1 VLPVVEVFT
10 LRPYLF
16 IGLEPSA
23 GIAFMAQSHPTDE
36 ATPVTLTERAAKRV
50 NAILAKES
58 DGSALR
64 ISVNGGGCSG
74 FSYAFDI
81 GKDRSADDIVVARDG
96 ATVLIDAVSV
106 EYMKGATIDF
116 VDDLMGQ
123 AFRIENPM
131 ATSGCGCGTSFS
143 L

>member
-1 VLPVVEVFT
+1 MT
-10 LRPYLF
+10 T
-16 IGLEPSA
+16 A
-23 GIAFMAQSHPTDE
+23 DTMTTA
-36 ATPVTLTERAAKRV
+36 PVTMTERAAKRV
-50 NAILAKES
+50 NAILSKEEV
-58 DGSALR
+58 GSSLR

-81 GKDRSADDIVVARDG
+81 GKTSTDDDLVVSRDG
-96 ATVLIDAVSV
+96 ATVLIDSISV
-106 EYMKGATIDF
+106 EYMKGSTIDF

-123 AFRIENPM
+123 AFRIENPL

>member
-1 VLPVVEVFT
+1 MAAT
-10 LRPYLF
+10 
-16 IGLEPSA
+16 A
-23 GIAFMAQSHPTDE
+23 IAE
-36 ATPVTLTERAAKRV
+36 PVTLTERAASRV
-50 NAILAKES
+50 RAILAGEQP
-58 DGSALR
+58 GAALR
-64 ISVNGGGCSG
+64 VSVNGGGCSG

-81 GKDRSADDIVVARDG
+81 GSERAPDDIVVTRDG
-96 ATVLIDAVSV
+96 ATVLVDAVSV

-123 AFRIENPM
+123 SFRIDNPM

>member
-1 VLPVVEVFT
+1 MT
-10 LRPYLF
+10 N
-16 IGLEPSA
+16 ISA
-23 GIAFMAQSHPTDE
+23 AITM
-36 ATPVTLTERAAKRV
+36 TENAAKRV
-50 NAILAKES
+50 GAIVSKEA

-64 ISVNGGGCSG
+64 VSVNGGGCSG
-74 FSYAFDI
+74 FSYAFNIDALV
-81 GKDRSADDIVVARDG
+81 KEDDLIIQRDG
-96 ATVLIDAVSV
+96 VKILIDPISV

-123 AFRIENPM
+123 SFRINNPM

>member
-1 VLPVVEVFT
+1 MPD
-10 LRPYLF
+10 P
-16 IGLEPSA
+16 A
-23 GIAFMAQSHPTDE
+23 PTISM
-36 ATPVTLTERAAKRV
+36 TENAAKRIS
-50 NAILAKES
+50 AIVAKEAA
-58 DGSALR
+58 GSALR
-64 ISVNGGGCSG
+64 VSVNGGGCSG

-81 GKDRSADDIVVARDG
+81 DAAVQADDMIIERDG
-96 ATVLIDAVSV
+96 VKILIDSVSQ

-123 AFRIENPM
+123 SFRINNPM